1 MQRSLQKELQM
12 QKLVSIALCSLAAAA
27 FALPAAAAD
36 ENAAKARAGANASVE
51 GGTSLGGTG
60 VSSGANAGVNAGGG
74 GTVKQ
79 ETTDGQPRTGDTQ
92 ARRDNNEDQS
102 KTKPAKRAK
111 RKTERDASSGAA
123 SKSY

>member
-1 MQRSLQKELQM
+1 M

-60 VSSGANAGVNAGGG
+60 VSSGANTGVNAAGG

-79 ETTDGQPRTGDTQ
+79 ETTDGQPRTGENAGAGARTGDTQ
-92 ARRDNNEDQS
+92 ARRDNNADES

-111 RKTERDASSGAA
+111 RKTERDAASGATG
-123 SKSY
+123 KSY

>member
-1 MQRSLQKELQM
+1 MQRSLQKELLM
-12 QKLVSIALCSLAAAA
+12 QKLVSITLCSLAAAA

-60 VSSGANAGVNAGGG
+60 VSSGANAGVNAAGG

-102 KTKPAKRAK
+102 KAKPAKRAK
-111 RKTERDASSGAA
+111 RK
-123 SKSY
+123 